1 MKTNYS
7 LYCGY
12 SCTLQALVLT
22 LIQEGM
28 ILTSEIFIILACLMS
43 KGSPVNITHFKVIR
57 GREGVRDEGH

>member
-7 LYCGY
+7 LYCSY

-57 GREGVRDEGH
+57 GREGVRDEEH

>member
-1 MKTNYS
+1 MKTNYR
-7 LYCGY
+7 LYCTH

-43 KGSPVNITHFKVIR
+43 KGPPVNITHFKVIR
-57 GREGVRDEGH
+57 GRKGVRDEGH